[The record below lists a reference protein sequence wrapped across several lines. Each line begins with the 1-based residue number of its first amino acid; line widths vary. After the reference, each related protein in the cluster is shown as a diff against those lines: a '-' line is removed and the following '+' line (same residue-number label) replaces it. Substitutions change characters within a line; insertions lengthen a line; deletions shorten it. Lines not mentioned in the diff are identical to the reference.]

1 MICDVH
7 MAHASGKSHAEI
19 AAKFE
24 LSTIAVQALIR
35 AEGQPSGLLT
45 PYGFRRGPL
54 PQNAA
59 VQMYWLGYIAATGR
73 VFCHGSLWTLV
84 LAIHPM
90 DEPHVHLMLKDLVL
104 GHARVEFADSN
115 RDGRQAYVRDRQ
127 LAEVL
132 LHWGI
137 AAEPGEGSVAL
148 EFVPT
153 AFIPDFVRGYLEGSR
168 TSPPFGGN
176 QQRAPTPRSLR
187 ALSFVG
193 PASLLTDLG
202 RAMHGAFG
210 IRVDEPLPARAPRAA
225 QITLSRTESTKV
237 LSSAYRE
244 PVRTGPRAAAFAA
257 WFQAQ
262 PPGER
267 RRRSR
272 ERAGVAARS

>member
-1 MICDVH
+1 MVYDVH
-7 MAHASGKSHAEI
+7 VAHASGKSHAEI
-19 AAKFE
+19 AAKHD
-24 LSTIAVQALIR
+24 LSTIAVQGILR
-35 AEGQPSGLLT
+35 AEGQPCGLLS
-45 PYGFRRGPL
+45 PYGFRRGPV

-84 LAIHPM
+84 MAIHPA

-104 GHARVEFADSN
+104 GHARVEFADSS

-127 LAEVL
+127 LAEIL

-137 AAEPGEGSVAL
+137 AAEPGDGSVAV

-153 AFIPDFVRGYLEGSR
+153 AFVPDFVRGYMEGSR
-168 TSPPFGGN
+168 ISPPFGGK
-176 QQRAPTPRSLR
+176 QQRAPNPRTLRTLSFMGSAPLLTGLER
-187 ALSFVG
+187 AL
-193 PASLLTDLG
+193 
-202 RAMHGAFG
+202 HQAFG
-210 IRVDEPLPARAPRAA
+210 IRVNGSSPGRTPRGG
-225 QITLSRTESTKV
+225 QITLSRAESTKV

-244 PVRTGPRAAAFAA
+244 PVRSAPRAAAFAA

-262 PPGER
+262 PQGER

-272 ERAGVAARS
+272 ERTGVAART